1 MNRWGI
7 LLTHIDIS
15 FVKCL
20 KICSFARF
28 CRKFTKET
36 DDKFEKTVFDN
47 AAVVCRWLDHGV
59 GTDFSEGQR
68 SCYVC

>member
-7 LLTHIDIS
+7 FQTHIDIS

-20 KICSFARF
+20 KIRNFARF
-28 CRKFTKET
+28 FRKFTKET
-36 DDKFEKTVFDN
+36 DDKFEKTIFDN
-47 AAVVCRWLDHGV
+47 AAVVCRWLDRGV
-59 GTDFSEGQR
+59 GTDFGEGQR